1 MKGKAVRLGMAVMMV
16 VLGIALVGCATGPS
30 SSPGLSS
37 SPGQSQA
44 DLLKAAGFRTH
55 TADTPQKLAYI
66 KTLPAKKVVLNQ
78 YQEKPLYLVCTDP
91 DSKQC
96 FLGDQAAYERYQQM
110 AIQQSISED
119 QRTIKEHRWD
129 PEALQMWV
137 NSQGGG

>member
-1 MKGKAVRLGMAVMMV
+1 MKGKAAWLGVAVMTV
-16 VLGIALVGCATGPS
+16 VIGIFLAGCATGPS
-30 SSPGLSS
+30 SSPAAGNT
-37 SPGQSQA
+37 QE
-44 DLLKAAGFRTH
+44 DLLRQSGFVTRV
-55 TADTPQKLAYI
+55 ANSPQRLAYI

-91 DSKQC
+91 DARQC
-96 FLGDQAAYERYQQM
+96 FLGDQAAYERYQRL

-119 QRTIKEHRWD
+119 EVNVKEHRWD